1 MTIKPNPQSSRSDS
15 AKPAKRFPDMPPR
28 EDMNNPL
35 YLHDPG
41 HQAALRI
48 YYGESNTTIVLSETP
63 LGWTHSQRAG
73 ILVPDLLIA
82 FGIERDAIVDQRG
95 YAIDEWGQPPDFVL
109 EVASNA
115 TGRNDYTTKR
125 AGYAEY
131 GVPEYW
137 RFDHT
142 GGRLYPV
149 GLAGDRLVNGVY
161 EPIDI
166 LRVDDDRYRGHSE
179 VLGLDLCWE
188 YGQLRW
194 FNPASGSYLR
204 THAEERLGRQAA
216 ERAHRIAE
224 ARNRELEARIREL
237 EGR

>member
-1 MTIKPNPQSSRSDS
+1 MTPATRRPCAYTTENRIPPSYS
-15 AKPAKRFPDMPPR
+15 AKR
-28 EDMNNPL
+28 
-35 YLHDPG
+35 
-41 HQAALRI
+41 Q
-48 YYGESNTTIVLSETP
+48 

-82 FGIERDAIVDQRG
+82 FGIDRDAIVDQRG

-149 GLAGDRLVNGVY
+149 GPGRRPAG
-161 EPIDI
+161 E
-166 LRVDDDRYRGHSE
+166 RG
-179 VLGLDLCWE
+179 
-188 YGQLRW
+188 
-194 FNPASGSYLR
+194 LR
-204 THAEERLGRQAA
+204 THR
-216 ERAHRIAE
+216 HRS
-224 ARNRELEARIREL
+224 
-237 EGR
+237 G

>member
-1 MTIKPNPQSSRSDS
+1 MTIKPNPQSSRPDS

-48 YYGESNTTIVLSETP
+48 HYGESNTTIVLSETP

-82 FGIERDAIVDQRG
+82 FGIDRDAIVDQRG
-95 YAIDEWGQPPDFVL
+95 YAIDERGQPPDFVL

-204 THAEERLGRQAA
+204 THAEERMARLA
-216 ERAHRIAE
+216 AE
-224 ARNRELEARIREL
+224 ARALELEARIREL

>member
-1 MTIKPNPQSSRSDS
+1 MTTKPDTTASPLDHERTMKQF
-15 AKPAKRFPDMPPR
+15 PAMPPR

-35 YLHDPG
+35 FLHDPG

-48 YYGESNTTIVLSETP
+48 HFGDSDTTIVLSETP
-63 LGWTHSQRAG
+63 VGWTHSQRAG

-125 AGYAEY
+125 AGYAAY

-166 LRVDDDRYRGHSE
+166 VRIDDDRYRGHSE
-179 VLGLDLCWE
+179 VLSLDLCWE

-194 FNPASGSYLR
+194 FNPASSSYLR
-204 THAEERLGRQAA
+204 THAEEYLGRQAA

-224 ARNRELEARIREL
+224 ARNRELEERIREL